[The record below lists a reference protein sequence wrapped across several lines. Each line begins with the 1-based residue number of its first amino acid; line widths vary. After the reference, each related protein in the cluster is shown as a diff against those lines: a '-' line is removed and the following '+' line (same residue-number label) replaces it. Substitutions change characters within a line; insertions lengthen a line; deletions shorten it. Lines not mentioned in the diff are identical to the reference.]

1 MKIVSLLN
9 RVLKSQGQQ
18 LTKENE
24 YMYWSPFVAHHKP
37 KLQINI
43 KSGKWHCWV
52 SGEGGHNLFQLFKKL
67 KVTKKH
73 YDELKELSD
82 DFVSYKYVP
91 DTKTNKEVK
100 LPDEYKPMWIE
111 SKAPIY
117 KHALKYLKSRGVSQ
131 DDMIKYS
138 IGYCEDGLY
147 SNRIIIPSYDSEGK
161 LNFFV
166 GRDVFDSKLK
176 YRNSPTPKNI
186 VGFELFVNWE
196 EPILLVE
203 GALDAITAKVN
214 SIPLFGKTIM
224 NNLKRRILEKKVKT
238 LYVAL
243 DNDAF
248 KDSMK
253 NLEELMNEGI
263 KVHMI
268 KMTEKDPNDIGY
280 EKFTDI
286 KNLTEETS
294 FRELMK
300 YKLGMV

>member
-67 KVTKKH
+67 KTTKKH

-82 DFVSYKYVP
+82 DFVSYKYIP
-91 DTKTNKEVK
+91 KTESNKEVK
-100 LPDEYKPMWIE
+100 LPDDYKPMWIQ

-117 KHALKYLKSRGVSQ
+117 KHALKYLKSRGISE

-147 SNRIIIPSYDSEGK
+147 SNRIIIPSYNNEGK

-176 YRNSPTPKNI
+176 YRNSPTPKDI

-243 DNDAF
+243 DNDAL
-248 KDSMK
+248 KDSMRIV
-253 NLEELMNEGI
+253 EELMNEGI

-286 KNLTEETS
+286 KDLTEETS
-294 FRELMK
+294 FRELIK
-300 YKLGMV
+300 YKLGVV

>member
-253 NLEELMNEGI
+253 IVEELMNEGI

>member
-1 MKIVSLLN
+1 MKIVNLLN
-9 RVLKSQGQQ
+9 RVLKSQGQE

-24 YMYWSPFVAHHKP
+24 YMWWSPFVSHHKP
-37 KLQINI
+37 KLQVNI

-52 SGEGGHNLFQLFKKL
+52 SGEGGHNLFQLFR
-67 KVTKKH
+67 KVNATKKH
-73 YDELKELSD
+73 YTELKEFYD
-82 DFVSYKYVP
+82 DFVPQNYTP
-91 DTKTNKEVK
+91 RIETDKEVK
-100 LPDEYKPMWIE
+100 LPDDYKPMWIK
-111 SKAPIY
+111 SNSPTY
-117 KHALKYLKSRGVSQ
+117 RHCLKYLKSRGVSQ

-147 SNRIIIPSYDSEGK
+147 SNRVIIPSYDEEGK

-176 YRNSPTPKNI
+176 YRNSPTPKDI

-203 GALDAITAKVN
+203 GALDAISAKIN

-224 NNLKRRILEKKVKT
+224 NNLKRKILEKKVKT

-253 NLEELMNEGI
+253 IVEELMNEGI

-286 KNLTEETS
+286 KNLTEQTS
-294 FRELMK
+294 FKELIK

>member
-1 MKIVSLLN
+1 MKIVNLLN

-24 YMYWSPFVAHHKP
+24 YLWWSPFVNHHKP
-37 KLQINI
+37 KLQVNI
-43 KSGKWHCWV
+43 KNGKWHCWV
-52 SGEGGHNLFQLFKKL
+52 SGQGGHNLFQLFKKV
-67 KVTKKH
+67 KATKKQ
-73 YDELKELSD
+73 YQELNELSD
-82 DFVSYKYVP
+82 NFSFEYVP
-91 DTKTNKEVK
+91 TKQENKEVK
-100 LPDEYKPMWIE
+100 LPDEYKPMWTK
-111 SKAPIY
+111 SNSPTY

-147 SNRIIIPSYDSEGK
+147 SNRIIIPSYDDEGQ
-161 LNFFV
+161 LNFFI
-166 GRDVFDSKLK
+166 GRDIFDSKLK
-176 YRNSPTPKNI
+176 YRNSPTPKDI
-186 VGFELFVNWE
+186 IGFELFVNWE

-203 GALDAITAKVN
+203 GALDAITSKVN

-224 NNLKRRILEKKVKT
+224 NNLKRKILEKKVKT

-243 DNDAF
+243 DNDAV

-253 NLEELMNEGI
+253 IVEELMNEGI

-268 KMTEKDPNDIGY
+268 KLTEKDPNDIGY

-286 KNLTEETS
+286 KNSTNETS
-294 FRELMK
+294 FRELVK
-300 YKLGMV
+300 YKLGMI

>member
-1 MKIVSLLN
+1 MKIVNLLN

-24 YMYWSPFVAHHKP
+24 YMWWSPFVSHHKP
-37 KLQINI
+37 KLQVNV
-43 KSGKWHCWV
+43 KNGKWHCWV
-52 SGEGGHNLFQLFKKL
+52 SGQGGHNLFQLFKKV
-67 KVTKKH
+67 KASKKE
-73 YDELKELSD
+73 YGELKELSD
-82 DFVSYKYVP
+82 DFSFEYVP
-91 DTKTNKEVK
+91 TKQENKEVK
-100 LPDEYKPMWIE
+100 LPDEYKPMWIK
-111 SKAPIY
+111 SNSPTY
-117 KHALKYLKSRGVSQ
+117 RHCLKYLKSRGVSQ
-131 DDMIKYS
+131 DDMVKYS

-147 SNRIIIPSYDSEGK
+147 SNRIIIPSYDDEGK

-176 YRNSPTPKNI
+176 YRNSPTPKDI
-186 VGFELFVNWE
+186 IGFDLFVNWE

-203 GALDAITAKVN
+203 GALDAITSKVN

-224 NNLKRRILEKKVKT
+224 NSLKRKILEKKVKT

-243 DNDAF
+243 DNDAV
-248 KDSMK
+248 KDSMRIV
-253 NLEELMNEGI
+253 EELMNEGI

-280 EKFTDI
+280 EKFTDM

-300 YKLGMV
+300 HKLGMI

>member
-82 DFVSYKYVP
+82 DFVSYKYIP
-91 DTKTNKEVK
+91 KTESNKEVK
-100 LPDEYKPMWIE
+100 LPDDYKPMWIQ

-117 KHALKYLKSRGVSQ
+117 KHALKYLKSRGISE

-147 SNRIIIPSYDSEGK
+147 SNRIIIPSYDNEGK

-176 YRNSPTPKNI
+176 YRNSPTPKDI

-243 DNDAF
+243 DNDAL
-248 KDSMK
+248 KDSMRIV
-253 NLEELMNEGI
+253 EELMNEGI

-286 KNLTEETS
+286 KDLTEETS
-294 FRELMK
+294 FRELIK
-300 YKLGMV
+300 YKLGVV

>member
-37 KLQINI
+37 KLQVNI

-52 SGEGGHNLFQLFKKL
+52 SGEGGHNFFQLFKKVG
-67 KVTKKH
+67 VTQKY
-73 YDELKELSD
+73 YDELRQLSD
-82 DFVSYKYVP
+82 DFVSYDYIP
-91 DTKTNKEVK
+91 KTELKKDVK
-100 LPDEYKPMWIE
+100 LPDEYTPIWIQ
-111 SKAPIY
+111 SKSPIY
-117 KHALKYLKSRGVSQ
+117 KHALKYLKSRGISE

-147 SNRIIIPSYDSEGK
+147 SNRIIIPSFDEEGK

-224 NNLKRRILEKKVKT
+224 NNLKRKILQKKVKT

-243 DNDAF
+243 DNDAV

-253 NLEELMNEGI
+253 IVEELMNEGI

-268 KMTEKDPNDIGY
+268 TMIEKDPNDLGY
-280 EKFTDI
+280 EKFTDV
-286 KNLTEETS
+286 KDLTKETS
-294 FRELMK
+294 FKQLMK

>member
-67 KVTKKH
+67 KTTKKH

-82 DFVSYKYVP
+82 DFVSYKYIP
-91 DTKTNKEVK
+91 KTESNKEVK
-100 LPDEYKPMWIE
+100 LPDDYKPMWIQ

-117 KHALKYLKSRGVSQ
+117 KHALKYLKSRGISE

-147 SNRIIIPSYDSEGK
+147 SNRIIIPSYDDEGK

-176 YRNSPTPKNI
+176 YRNSPTPKDI

-243 DNDAF
+243 DNDAL
-248 KDSMK
+248 KDSMRIV
-253 NLEELMNEGI
+253 EELMNEGI

-286 KNLTEETS
+286 KDLTEETS
-294 FRELMK
+294 FRELIK
-300 YKLGMV
+300 YKLGVV

>member
-1 MKIVSLLN
+1 MWV
-9 RVLKSQGQQ
+9 KS
-18 LTKENE
+18 N
-24 YMYWSPFVAHHKP
+24 S
-37 KLQINI
+37 
-43 KSGKWHCWV
+43 
-52 SGEGGHNLFQLFKKL
+52 
-67 KVTKKH
+67 
-73 YDELKELSD
+73 
-82 DFVSYKYVP
+82 
-91 DTKTNKEVK
+91 
-100 LPDEYKPMWIE
+100 
-111 SKAPIY
+111 PIY
-117 KHALKYLKSRGVSQ
+117 KHALKYLKSRNISE

-138 IGYCEDGLY
+138 IGYCEEGLY
-147 SNRIIIPSYDSEGK
+147 SNRIIIPSYDEEGK

-166 GRDVFDSKLK
+166 GRDIFDSKLK
-176 YRNSPTPKNI
+176 YRNSPTPKDI
-186 VGFELFVNWE
+186 IGFELFVNWK

-203 GALDAITAKVN
+203 GALDAISTKIN

-224 NNLKRRILEKKVKT
+224 NNLKRKILEKKVKT

-243 DNDAF
+243 DNDAV

-253 NLEELMNEGI
+253 IVEELMNEGI

-286 KNLTEETS
+286 KNLTNETS

>member
-37 KLQINI
+37 KLQVNI

-82 DFVSYKYVP
+82 DFVSYKYIP
-91 DTKTNKEVK
+91 KTESNKEVK
-100 LPDEYKPMWIE
+100 LPDDYKPMWIQ

-117 KHALKYLKSRGVSQ
+117 KHALKYLKSRGISE

-147 SNRIIIPSYDSEGK
+147 SNRIIIPSYDNEGK

-176 YRNSPTPKNI
+176 YRNSPTPKDI

-243 DNDAF
+243 DNDAL
-248 KDSMK
+248 KDSMRIV
-253 NLEELMNEGI
+253 EELMNEGI

-268 KMTEKDPNDIGY
+268 KLTEKDPNDIGY

-286 KNLTEETS
+286 KNSTNETS
-294 FRELMK
+294 FRELVK
-300 YKLGMV
+300 YKLGMI

>member
-1 MKIVSLLN
+1 MKIVNLLN

-24 YMYWSPFVAHHKP
+24 YMWWSPFVSHHKP
-37 KLQINI
+37 KLQVNV
-43 KSGKWHCWV
+43 KNGKWHCWV
-52 SGEGGHNLFQLFKKL
+52 SGQGGHNLFQLFKKV
-67 KVTKKH
+67 KASKKE
-73 YDELKELSD
+73 YGELKELSD
-82 DFVSYKYVP
+82 DFSFEYVP
-91 DTKTNKEVK
+91 TKQENKEVK
-100 LPDEYKPMWIE
+100 LPDEYKPMWIK
-111 SKAPIY
+111 SNSPTY
-117 KHALKYLKSRGVSQ
+117 RHCLKYLKSRGVSQ
-131 DDMIKYS
+131 DDMVKYS

-147 SNRIIIPSYDSEGK
+147 SNRIIIPSYDDEGK

-176 YRNSPTPKNI
+176 YRNSPTPKDI

-203 GALDAITAKVN
+203 GALDAISTKIN

-224 NNLKRRILEKKVKT
+224 NSLKRKILEKKVKT

-243 DNDAF
+243 DNDAV
-248 KDSMK
+248 KDSMRIV
-253 NLEELMNEGI
+253 EELMNEGI

-280 EKFTDI
+280 EKFTDM

-300 YKLGMV
+300 HKLGMI

>member
-1 MKIVSLLN
+1 MKIVNLLN

-24 YMYWSPFVAHHKP
+24 YMWWSPFVNHHKP
-37 KLQINI
+37 KLQVNV
-43 KSGKWHCWV
+43 KNGKWHCWV
-52 SGEGGHNLFQLFKKL
+52 SGQGGHNLFQLFKKV
-67 KVTKKH
+67 KASKKEFG
-73 YDELKELSD
+73 ELKELSD
-82 DFVSYKYVP
+82 DFSFEYVP
-91 DTKTNKEVK
+91 TKQQNKDVK
-100 LPDEYKPMWIE
+100 LPDEYKPMWVK
-111 SKAPIY
+111 SNSPIY
-117 KHALKYLKSRGVSQ
+117 KHALKYLKSRNISE

-138 IGYCEDGLY
+138 IGYCEEGLY
-147 SNRIIIPSYDSEGK
+147 SNRIIIPSYDEEGK

-166 GRDVFDSKLK
+166 GRDIFDSKLK
-176 YRNSPTPKNI
+176 YRNSPTPKDI
-186 VGFELFVNWE
+186 IGFELFVNWK

-203 GALDAITAKVN
+203 GALDAISTKIN

-224 NNLKRRILEKKVKT
+224 NNLKRKILEKKVKT

-243 DNDAF
+243 DNDAV

-253 NLEELMNEGI
+253 IVEELMNEGI

-286 KNLTEETS
+286 KNLTNETS